1 MQRLQ
6 HFITRIISCGKSV
19 LPVLIQRRQLL
30 QGHLRASKG
39 FTCRVRTLA
48 ANLHATS
55 PRNSTRNTPHTHKRG
70 KPSVQTPHIPPQ
82 VLGDAQPSSAD
93 ALLVNIDWRKRG
105 IRTKVGMDGEQVDV
119 NNMRDGGVD
128 SRCMGGDGTHLVQQ
142 IRCAAAPLVQKK
154 A

>member
-6 HFITRIISCGKSV
+6 HFITRIISCGKSD

-55 PRNSTRNTPHTHKRG
+55 PRNSTRNTPHKHKSG
-70 KPSVQTPHIPPQ
+70 KPSVQTPHIPPP
-82 VLGDAQPSSAD
+82 VLGDAQPAHEHEEAGGAGEAKKED
-93 ALLVNIDWRKRG
+93 LWEWGWETVGAGNGRMQMWRLR
-105 IRTKVGMDGEQVDV
+105 
-119 NNMRDGGVD
+119 
-128 SRCMGGDGTHLVQQ
+128 
-142 IRCAAAPLVQKK
+142 
-154 A
+154 